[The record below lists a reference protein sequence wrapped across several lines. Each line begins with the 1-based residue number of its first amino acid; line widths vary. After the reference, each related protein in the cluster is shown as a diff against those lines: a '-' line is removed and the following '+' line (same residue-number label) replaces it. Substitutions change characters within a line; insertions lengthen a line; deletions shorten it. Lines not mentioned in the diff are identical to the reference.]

1 VSSWLFETTQDIADA
16 LCKAVGFY
24 QASSTS
30 LMRVRRQVRRPDAGP
45 FRAGFLTAIDERA
58 ELSRLLGSLDARS
71 RTLLH
76 LWFVEDQPVTGIARQ
91 LGISRVHCYRLRDKA
106 LRAMLDEHLERTN
119 VPERAQF
126 QGGNGGWGG
135 WS

>member
-1 VSSWLFETTQDIADA
+1 MSSWLFETPQDIADA

-30 LMRVRRQVRRPDAGP
+30 LMRLRRHARRPDAGP

-58 ELSRLLGSLDARS
+58 ELTRLLDGLDQRS
-71 RTLLH
+71 RTLLL
-76 LWFVEDQPVTGIARQ
+76 LWFVEDRPVTGIARH

-106 LRAMLDEHLERTN
+106 LRAMLDEHLDRVEAARTGTL
-119 VPERAQF
+119 PSQRAEV
-126 QGGNGGWGG
+126 GVKP
-135 WS
+135 